1 MLPERDAW
9 GERLPRHLGLW
20 SAVAVL
26 IGSTIG
32 SGIFRVPAS
41 VAERLQSPG
50 PVLLAWVLG
59 GIIALFGALTLAELA
74 GALPRSGGVFAYI
87 LEAFGPMPAFLFGW
101 SELTVIRASALGAIA
116 TIFAE
121 YLGRFI
127 PLTPMQVRWVAAAA
141 VIAVG
146 LLNYLGVNRAAVLM
160 NLATVAKYGALAVLV
175 LLAFTAGQGSTA
187 HFTPAWSSGINLSL
201 IATALIAIMWTY
213 DGWADLSFMGGE
225 VRNPGRT
232 LPLALIIGTSGILLI
247 YLLLNL
253 AYIYLVPLDQMAR
266 SPLIAATAAEQIP
279 LLGRYA
285 GAAIS
290 AVVMISCFSTLIG
303 SMMTGP
309 RIFFAMADRG
319 LFFQSI
325 ARVSPK
331 FHSPSVAVWL
341 ATALG
346 VVYVLLND
354 FQQLADK
361 FILGIWPFYALAVG
375 AVFVLRRRSPD
386 LLRPYRTWGYP
397 VVPALF
403 LLASI
408 AMVINA
414 LWTDPV
420 NTGIT
425 FAIILAGIPAYLA
438 WAAWRRSRGSLE
450 AGPALEKNL
459 AADERR

>member
-32 SGIFRVPAS
+32 SGIFRVPAT
-41 VAERLQSPG
+41 VAEQLQYPG

-87 LEAFGPMPAFLFGW
+87 LEAFGPLPAFLFGW

-121 YLGRFI
+121 YLGHFI
-127 PLTPMQVRWVAAAA
+127 SLSAMEIRWVAAAA
-141 VIAVG
+141 VVAVG
-146 LLNYLGVNRAAVLM
+146 LVNYVGVNRAAVLM
-160 NLATVAKYGALAVLV
+160 NLSTVTKYAALAALV
-175 LLAFTAGQGSTA
+175 LLAFTVGNGSPT
-187 HFTPAWSSGINLSL
+187 HFSPAWSGGVNLSL

-232 LPLALIIGTSGILLI
+232 LPLALILGTFGILLI
-247 YLLLNL
+247 YLLLNV
-253 AYIYLVPLDQMAR
+253 AYVYLVPLGEMAR
-266 SPLIAATAAEQIP
+266 SPLIAATAAERIP
-279 LLGRYA
+279 LLGRSA
-285 GAAIS
+285 GGVIS
-290 AVVMISCFSTLIG
+290 AVVMLSCFSTLIG

-319 LFFQSI
+319 LFFRSI
-325 ARVSPK
+325 ARISPR
-331 FHSPSVAVWL
+331 FHSPSVAIWL

-361 FILGIWPFYALAVG
+361 FILGIWPFYALAVA
-375 AVFVLRRRSPD
+375 AVFVLRRNRPELS
-386 LLRPYRTWGYP
+386 RPYRTWGYP
-397 VVPALF
+397 VVPLLF
-403 LLASI
+403 LAASL
-408 AMVINA
+408 AMVVNA
-414 LWTDPV
+414 LWTDPI

-425 FAIILAGIPAYLA
+425 FGIILAGIPAYV
-438 WAAWRRSRGSLE
+438 AWRAWKPSADGALTDKKSL
-450 AGPALEKNL
+450 AS
-459 AADERR
+459 DERR

>member
-1 MLPERDAW
+1 MLPPRDAW

-26 IGSTIG
+26 VGSTIG

-41 VAERLQSPG
+41 VADRLQDPG

-59 GIIALFGALTLAELA
+59 GVIALFGALTIAELA

-87 LEAFGPMPAFLFGW
+87 LEAFGPLPAFLFGW
-101 SELTVIRASALGAIA
+101 SELAVIRASALGAIA

-121 YLGRFI
+121 YFGYFV
-127 PLTPMQVRWVAAAA
+127 PMTPAQVRLLAAAA

-146 LLNYLGVNRAAVLM
+146 LLNYLGVSRAAVVM
-160 NLATVAKYGALAVLV
+160 NLTTIAKYGALAALG
-175 LLAFTAGQGSTA
+175 LLAFSAGEGSWS
-187 HFTPAWSSGINLSL
+187 HFTPAWPSGLDVSL
-201 IATALIAIMWTY
+201 MGTALIAIMWTY

-225 VRNPGRT
+225 VKNPGRT
-232 LPLALIIGTSGILLI
+232 LPMALIIGTAGILAI

-253 AYIYLVPLDQMAR
+253 AYIYLVPLTEMAR
-266 SPLIAATAAEQIP
+266 SPLIAATAAERIP
-279 LLGRYA
+279 LLGRFA
-285 GAAIS
+285 GGIIS
-290 AVVMISCFSTLIG
+290 LVVMVSCFGTLHG

-325 ARVSPK
+325 ARVSPRYQ
-331 FHSPSVAVWL
+331 SPSVAIWL

-361 FILGIWPFYALAVG
+361 FILGIWPFYALAVA
-375 AVFVLRRRSPD
+375 AVFVLRRTRAD
-386 LLRPYRTWGYP
+386 LARPYRTWGYP
-397 VVPALF
+397 VVPVIF
-403 LLASI
+403 LLASVG
-408 AMVINA
+408 MMGNA

-425 FAIILAGIPAYLA
+425 FGIILLGWPVYFAWRA
-438 WAAWRRSRGSLE
+438 WAKKQPRMIV
-450 AGPALEKNL
+450 
-459 AADERR
+459 DERT

>member
-1 MLPERDAW
+1 MLPERERDAW

-50 PVLLAWVLG
+50 PVLLAWVIG
-59 GIIALFGALTLAELA
+59 GVIALFGALTLAELA

-121 YLGRFI
+121 YLGKFI
-127 PLTPMQVRWVAAAA
+127 ALGPMQIRWVAAGA
-141 VIAVG
+141 VVMVG
-146 LLNYLGVNRAAVLM
+146 LLNYLGVNRAALLM
-160 NLATVAKYGALAVLV
+160 NLATVAKYGALAALV
-175 LLAFTAGQGSTA
+175 LLAFAAGDGSA
-187 HFTPAWSSGINLSL
+187 SHFTPAWSSGVNLSL

-213 DGWADLSFMGGE
+213 DGWADLSFIGGE
-225 VRNPGRT
+225 VKDPGRT
-232 LPLALIIGTSGILLI
+232 LPMALIVGTAGILLI
-247 YLLLNL
+247 YLLLNV
-253 AYIYLVPLDQMAR
+253 AYLYLVPLPEMAA
-266 SPLIAATAAEQIP
+266 SPLIAATAAERIP

-285 GAAIS
+285 GRIIS
-290 AVVMISCFSTLIG
+290 AVVMVSCFSTLIG

-319 LFFQSI
+319 LFFQTI
-325 ARVSPK
+325 ARVSPRYQ
-331 FHSPSVAVWL
+331 SPSVAIWL
-341 ATALG
+341 ATVLG

-375 AVFVLRRRSPD
+375 AVFVLRRSRPD
-386 LLRPYRTWGYP
+386 LARPYRTWGYP
-397 VVPALF
+397 LVPVLF
-403 LLASI
+403 LLASVG
-408 AMVINA
+408 MVINA

-425 FAIILAGIPAYLA
+425 FGIILAGIPAYLA
-438 WAAWRRSRGSLE
+438 WAAWRRSRGRVE
-450 AGPALEKNL
+450 A
-459 AADERR
+459 AAAGLP

>member
-32 SGIFRVPAS
+32 SGIFRVPAT
-41 VAERLQSPG
+41 VAERLQDPG
-50 PVLLAWVLG
+50 PVFLAWVIG
-59 GIIALFGALTLAELA
+59 GLIALFGALTLAELA

-87 LEAFGPMPAFLFGW
+87 LEGFGPLPAFLFGW

-121 YLGRFI
+121 YLGHFI
-127 PLTPMQVRWVAAAA
+127 TLSPMQVRWVAA
-141 VIAVG
+141 VGIVLVG
-146 LLNYLGVNRAAVLM
+146 LLNYVGVNRAAVLM
-160 NLATVAKYGALAVLV
+160 NLSTVAKYCALAALV
-175 LLAFTAGQGSTA
+175 LLAFTVGEGSPS
-187 HFTPAWSSGINLSL
+187 HFTPAWRPGISVSL

-225 VRNPGRT
+225 VKNPGRT
-232 LPLALIIGTSGILLI
+232 LPMALILGTCGILLI
-247 YLLLNL
+247 YLLLNV
-253 AYIYLVPLDQMAR
+253 AYVYLVPLPEMAT
-266 SPLIAATAAEQIP
+266 SPLIAATAAERIP
-279 LLGRYA
+279 LLGRSA

-290 AVVMISCFSTLIG
+290 GVVMLSCFSTLIG

-319 LFFQSI
+319 LFFRSI
-325 ARVSPK
+325 ARVSPRYQ
-331 FHSPSVAVWL
+331 SPSVAIWL
-341 ATALG
+341 ATGLG

-375 AVFVLRRRSPD
+375 AVFVLRRAQPD
-386 LLRPYRTWGYP
+386 LPRPYRTWGYP
-397 VVPALF
+397 VVPVFF
-403 LLASI
+403 LLASVG
-408 AMVINA
+408 MVLNA
-414 LWTDPV
+414 LVTEPKD
-420 NTGIT
+420 TGIT
-425 FAIILAGIPAYLA
+425 FAIILAGVPAYY
-438 WAAWRRSRGSLE
+438 AWRAWS
-450 AGPALEKNL
+450 
-459 AADERR
+459 ERRPVERKNSRR